1 MKKTLLYFGSFNPIH
16 HGHIAL
22 AEYAIEKG
30 LAEEVILIVSPQNPR
45 KMAANLAP
53 EMDRF
58 EMAEMACK
66 ESRYPE
72 QIKPSIIEFMLERP
86 SYTVN
91 TLRHLKENFGHQLKF
106 SILMGADLINTLDR
120 WREPDYIL
128 QHFPILVY
136 PRKGHQVEK
145 FADRITFLEDAP
157 LADFSS
163 TEVRA
168 AIERGEPASS
178 MIPSSVE
185 HYIRQKG
192 LYSTAHRIVLLDSL
206 IEWEPENVALLLERG
221 MCYFR
226 QNEWGNALNDFRR
239 ILEIDPKNEE
249 AHQLTEM
256 VQEILA
262 YRYTDIY
269 NP

>member
-16 HGHIAL
+16 RGHLAL
-22 AEYAIEKG
+22 AEYAIERG
-30 LAEEVILIVSPQNPR
+30 LAEEVILIVSPQNPH
-45 KMAANLAP
+45 KQSANLAP

-58 EMAEMACK
+58 EMAEIACK
-66 ESRYPE
+66 GSKYPE

-91 TLRHLKENFGHQLKF
+91 TLRYLKENFSSQMEF
-106 SILMGADLINTLDR
+106 SILMGCDLINTLER

-128 QHFPILVY
+128 ENFPILVY
-136 PRKGHQVEK
+136 PRRGHQVEH
-145 FADRITFLEDAP
+145 FSDRITLLEEAP

-163 TEVRA
+163 TEVRS
-168 AIERGEPASS
+168 AIERGEPTEQ
-178 MIPSSVE
+178 MLPKEVE
-185 HYIRQKG
+185 QYIRQKG
-192 LYSTAHRIVLLDSL
+192 LYSTAHRITALNQL
-206 IEWEPENVALLLERG
+206 IEAEPQNEALWLERG
-221 MCYFR
+221 MCHYR
-226 QNEWGNALNDFRR
+226 RNEWGSALNDFRR
-239 ILEIDPKNEE
+239 TLEINPENQE
-249 AHQLTEM
+249 AKQLTEM